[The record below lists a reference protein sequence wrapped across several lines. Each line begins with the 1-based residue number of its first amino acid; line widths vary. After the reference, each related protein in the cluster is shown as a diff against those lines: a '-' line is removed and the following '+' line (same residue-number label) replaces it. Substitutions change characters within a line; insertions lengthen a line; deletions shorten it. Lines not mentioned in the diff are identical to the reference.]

1 MLGTL
6 IQKELKSILLSP
18 KFVATFAT
26 CALLILLS
34 VFVGVQEYRA
44 AVKQYEAAVQIVEQ
58 DLREASSWMNLN
70 NKIYRRPDPMQ
81 IFVSGVNNDIGRLS
95 AVSSFDTIKLRS
107 SIYSTDTI
115 FAVFRYIDF
124 IFIVQVVLSLFAI
137 LFTYDAVNG
146 EREAGTL
153 QLTFSNAV
161 PRAQYIL
168 AKFAGSWLGLVI
180 PLLVPVMLGL
190 LLVLIY
196 RVPLTGAHWAK
207 LSTLLGASV
216 LFFTFFMAFG
226 IFVSTVTRHSA
237 VSFLVSLVAWV
248 ALVLIIPRAG
258 VMAAGQLVEVPTVA
272 EIEGKQDGFEK
283 AQWEKHREDLQ
294 KKWRAREAAMQGMTE
309 KEREAYRDEKEW
321 EWLEQD
327 DKDRKQMQKDINAFT
342 QQLQEEA
349 RNRKAEQQRL
359 AFTLSRFSP
368 ASAYQLAALNLA
380 GTDAGLKTRY
390 EDAMQNYRTAFNEY
404 ADKKAKADGGMAGGF
419 RISIS
424 SETGIKFGGDRDK
437 GTLDLSD
444 MPKFTPPEHP
454 YAAALA
460 PTLVDFGLL
469 GLFTLAA
476 FAGAFVRFLRYDV
489 R

>member
-6 IQKELKSILLSP
+6 IQKELKAILLSP

-34 VFVGVQEYRA
+34 VFVGIQEYHA
-44 AVKQYEAAVQIVEQ
+44 AVKQYDAAVQLVEQ
-58 DLREASSWMNLN
+58 DLREASSWMGLN

-95 AVSSFDTIKLRS
+95 SVNTFDTIKLRS

-124 IFIVQVVLSLFAI
+124 VFIVQVVLSLFAI

-168 AKFAGSWLGLVI
+168 AKFIGSWLGLVI
-180 PLLVPVMLGL
+180 PLLIPVMLGL
-190 LLVLIY
+190 LLVLFY
-196 RVPLTGAHWAK
+196 RVPLISGHWAQ
-207 LSTLLGASV
+207 LSALLGASI

-226 IFVSTVTRHSA
+226 ILVSTLTRHSA

-248 ALVLIIPRAG
+248 AFVLIVPRAG
-258 VMAAGQLVEVPTVA
+258 VMAASQFVAVPTVA

-283 AQWEKHREDLQ
+283 SQWEKHREDIQ
-294 KKWRAREAAMQGMTE
+294 KKWREREAAMQGMSE
-309 KEREAYRDEKEW
+309 KEREAYRDEHEW

-390 EDAMQNYRTAFNEY
+390 EDAMQNYRTVFNEY
-404 ADKKAKADGGMAGGF
+404 ADQKQKASGGAGGF
-419 RISIS
+419 RIEINTN
-424 SETGIKFGGDRDK
+424 TGIKIGNDRDK

-444 MPKFTPPEHP
+444 MPKFNPPQHT
-454 YAAALA
+454 YAAAIA
-460 PTLVDFGLL
+460 PTLIDFGLL
-469 GLFTLAA
+469 GLYALAA

>member
-1 MLGTL
+1 MLGIL

-34 VFVGVQEYRA
+34 VFVGIQEYHA
-44 AVKQYEAAVQIVEQ
+44 AVKQYDAAVQLVEQ
-58 DLREASSWMNLN
+58 DLREASSWMGLN

-95 AVSSFDTIKLRS
+95 TINTFDTIKLRS

-124 IFIVQVVLSLFAI
+124 VFIVQVVLSLFAI

-168 AKFAGSWLGLVI
+168 AKFIGSWLGLVI
-180 PLLVPVMLGL
+180 PLLIPVLFGL
-190 LLVLIY
+190 LLVLFY
-196 RVPLTGAHWAK
+196 RVPLTGGHWAQ
-207 LSTLLGASV
+207 LGALLSASI

-226 IFVSTVTRHSA
+226 ILVSTLTRHSA
-237 VSFLVSLVAWV
+237 VSFLISLVAWV
-248 ALVLIIPRAG
+248 AFVLIIPRAG
-258 VMAAGQLVEVPTVA
+258 VMTASQFVAVPTVA

-283 AQWEKHREDLQ
+283 SQWEKHREDLQ
-294 KKWRAREAAMQGMTE
+294 KKWRARETAMQGMNE
-309 KEREAYRDEKEW
+309 KERESYRDEHEW

-349 RNRKAEQQRL
+349 RNRKAAQQRL

-390 EDAMQNYRTAFNEY
+390 EDAMQNYRTAFNDY
-404 ADKKAKADGGMAGGF
+404 ADQKQKASGGAGGF
-419 RISIS
+419 RIEINSN
-424 SETGIKFGGDRDK
+424 TGIKFSSDRDK

-444 MPKFTPPEHP
+444 MPKFTPPEHT
-454 YAAALA
+454 YTAALA